1 VIVVAEGYKAEERKA
16 KGLKQ
21 NAAEYFRDE
30 LLAAG
35 LQTSQRI
42 VCEAFSRDIRGA
54 KPNNIDREYAIH
66 FDEIR
71 TENSVDS
78 DLAQLANRLGVH
90 NSETVKT

>member
-1 VIVVAEGYKAEERKA
+1 
-16 KGLKQ
+16 
-21 NAAEYFRDE
+21 
-30 LLAAG
+30 
-35 LQTSQRI
+35 LQTRQRI
-42 VCEAFSRDIRGA
+42 ICEAFSRDIRGA
-54 KPNNIDREYAIH
+54 KPNNMDITLAQRMARKLAELIRTGETQMMPAVLADREYAIH

>member
-1 VIVVAEGYKAEERKA
+1 MMPAV
-16 KGLKQ
+16 
-21 NAAEYFRDE
+21 
-30 LLAAG
+30 LA
-35 LQTSQRI
+35 
-42 VCEAFSRDIRGA
+42 
-54 KPNNIDREYAIH
+54 DREYAIH